1 MEELKDGTWG
11 PSGGRANS
19 PPAWAAARAEPTR
32 TGRPLLPWRP
42 ALATETLPS
51 GMIDH
56 QVPEP
61 GLPVLDLDVRLGGG
75 GRGLCVGGS
84 AAEHRAP
91 TFDQAATE
99 KSGGQ

>member
-1 MEELKDGTWG
+1 
-11 PSGGRANS
+11 
-19 PPAWAAARAEPTR
+19 
-32 TGRPLLPWRP
+32 
-42 ALATETLPS
+42 
-51 GMIDH
+51 MIDH